1 MDDELDVLLPGRDV
15 TIAGCALR
23 LREYTL
29 TDTLALHSVLSPL
42 TDALAG
48 VMADGWPEYEDV
60 ADILAAQGDALI
72 TLMAHAID
80 RPTQWVAMLP
90 GTEGLALQDWW
101 WSVNRGFFMNA
112 VVRRLALREARRN
125 RSLLPASSPR
135 SSAPVIPA
143 QSLDA
148 TRSGS

>member
-29 TDTLALHSVLSPL
+29 TDTLALHGVLSPL

-125 RSLLPASSPR
+125 RSPSPASSPR

>member
-1 MDDELDVLLPGRDV
+1 MDDELEVLLPGRDV

-29 TDTLALHSVLSPL
+29 TDTLALHGVLSPL

-48 VMADGWPEYEDV
+48 VMADGWPEYEEV

-80 RPTQWVAMLP
+80 KPPQWVATLP
-90 GTEGLALQDWW
+90 GAEGLALQDWW

-125 RSLLPASSPR
+125 RSPLPASSPH

>member
-1 MDDELDVLLPGRDV
+1 MDNELDVLLPGRDV
-15 TIAGCALR
+15 TIAGCVLR

-29 TDTLALHSVLSPL
+29 TDTLTLHGVLSPL
-42 TDALAG
+42 TEALAG
-48 VMADGWPEYEDV
+48 VMADGWPEYEEV

-80 RPTQWVAMLP
+80 KPPQWVATLS

-112 VVRRLALREARRN
+112 VVRRLALREARKTL
-125 RSLLPASSPR
+125 SPSPASSPR
-135 SSAPVIPA
+135 SSVPVTPG
-143 QSLDA
+143 QSLNTTHSD
-148 TRSGS
+148 S

>member
-1 MDDELDVLLPGRDV
+1 MDDELEVLLPGRDI

-42 TDALAG
+42 TDALVG
-48 VMADGWPEYEDV
+48 VMANGWPEYEDV
-60 ADILAAQGDALI
+60 ADILAAQGDGLI

-80 RPTQWVAMLP
+80 KPPQWVATLP
-90 GTEGLALQDWW
+90 GAEGLALQDWW

-112 VVRRLALREARRN
+112 VVRRLALREARKN
-125 RSLLPASSPR
+125 PLPSPVSSPR
-135 SSAPVIPA
+135 SSAPVTPVRN
-143 QSLDA
+143 SDT